1 MNIFEQNI
9 RNQSLKEN
17 SEQNLTVIVNE
28 TLSKTSDKML
38 VFCSLGSSFSVQL
51 TKRMAVMIPR
61 PPPGPPGFG
70 YTQHVV
76 QIVEGDRWKSIL
88 YCDSY
93 MEAHRAM
100 PRFEKSNICDQIK
113 EIYRASHVSGHIPA
127 MPTLLQP
134 AMAHACAKRFR
145 SMICSRLCSVIFSN
159 MLFKVF

>member
-9 RNQSLKEN
+9 RNLSLKEN

-70 YTQHVV
+70 YMQHVV
-76 QIVEGDRWKSIL
+76 QMCEGNRWKSIL

-100 PRFEKSNICDQIK
+100 LVLEKENIGDQNPGQIK
-113 EIYRASHVSGHIPA
+113 AIYRVSHVDTYPSFATFVAASHGP
-127 MPTLLQP
+127 
-134 AMAHACAKRFR
+134 
-145 SMICSRLCSVIFSN
+145 
-159 MLFKVF
+159 

>member
-9 RNQSLKEN
+9 RNLSLKEN

-70 YTQHVV
+70 YMQHVV
-76 QIVEGDRWKSIL
+76 QMCEGNRWKSIL

-100 PRFEKSNICDQIK
+100 LVLEKENIGEQLPGQIK
-113 EIYRASHVSGHIPA
+113 AVYRVSHETTYPSCASFAAAP
-127 MPTLLQP
+127 
-134 AMAHACAKRFR
+134 
-145 SMICSRLCSVIFSN
+145 
-159 MLFKVF
+159 